1 MKKATKAALL
11 ICCVVLLVAGSV
23 MGTLAYLTSVDSVTN
38 TFTIGNVI
46 ITLDEAD
53 VTEYGKLETTVDSR
67 VDANVY
73 KLIPGHEYIKDPTIH
88 VDDESEDSWL
98 FVKVENAI
106 TALETK
112 TEADTV
118 AGQMTANGWTPV
130 TGETNL
136 YAYNAKVSAGDDVTV
151 FETFTIDGSMTYDDI
166 KDAATADNTNSHI
179 KVTAYAIQADGFAT
193 AAEAWTALK
202 TEI

>member
-1 MKKATKAALL
+1 MKKATKVMLL
-11 ICCVVLLVAGSV
+11 ICCAVLLIAGSV

-38 TFTIGNVI
+38 TFTVGNVI

-53 VTEYGKLETTVDSR
+53 VTEYGVQETNGR

-73 KLIPGHEYIKDPTIH
+73 KLIPGHEYIKDPTVH

-118 AGQMTANGWTPV
+118 AGQMTANGWTAV
-130 TGETNL
+130 SDETNI
-136 YAYNAKVSAGDDVTV
+136 YVYKNKVRGGDDVPV
-151 FETFTIDGSMTYDDI
+151 FKTFTVDGSMTYEDI
-166 KDAATADNTNSHI
+166 KDAATATNSNSHI

-193 AAEAWTALK
+193 ADKAWAALK
-202 TEI
+202 KEI